1 MITLLNCTFEFE
13 YEKCDSKKQLCI
25 RRFQISYLIYTC
37 YTLLFLVRNST
48 LLVFF
53 FYMSCSTRRFFLLQ
67 KLQSFAWTKRLVEEF
82 CLQYI
87 RRNAQLLITVRL
99 LAVVVTYDTDFLKI
113 FVKKKLITF
122 KQFLLGKKN
131 GQFIVFSTNVCV
143 CRTNLFM
150 YP

>member
-87 RRNAQLLITVRL
+87 RRNAQLLITDRP
-99 LAVVVTYDTDFLKI
+99 LAVGITYDTDFLKI
-113 FVKKKLITF
+113 FLKTTSYHLNNF
-122 KQFLLGKKN
+122 CCKKN
-131 GQFIVFSTNVCV
+131 GHFIIFSTNVCV
-143 CRTNLFM
+143 CRTILFM
-150 YP
+150 HP